1 MNYIIYDSDGKI
13 SRVGSCSADNWDL
26 ISVSSGETLMEG
38 TADFI
43 TQKVVNGVI
52 VSKSDS
58 ELAAINNEN
67 LIALY
72 RKDRDIQLQASDWTQ
87 LPNCPLTDTKKSEW
101 ATFRQ
106 ALRDLPAHSNW
117 PNLVDGDWPDEPT

>member
-13 SRVGSCSADNWDL
+13 SRAGSCSADNWDL

-58 ELAAINNEN
+58 ELEAINDEN
-67 LIALY
+67 LIASY

-106 ALRDLPAHSNW
+106 SLRDLPSHSNW